1 MRSFVSGVAP
11 HPFPASRRALSA
23 ITLGVIA
30 ALSIAT
36 PVHAGLFDDEEARQQ
51 IIVLRGQL
59 GEVQR
64 ALDARLLELEAQA
77 RNRSIID
84 LFNQVETL
92 RAEFARLRGQLELV
106 QNELEVAQKRQRD
119 LYVDLDGRMRK
130 LEAAAVAAEQAR
142 AAQAAAAAA
151 AAAATPTNTP
161 PTGVT
166 GVPTAPTS
174 DATRSAPPATFT
186 QPPSAPTPS
195 QPVVDPALEQRAYD
209 QGLEHFRSGRFG
221 EAVTQFQL
229 FIRGYPRSPLASSAQ
244 YWIGNSLYAT
254 RDFRGA
260 IAAQRQ
266 LLNQYPDSNKAPDAL
281 LNIATS
287 QSELGD
293 LQGAR
298 ATLQEV
304 NAKYPSSEAAAKARQ
319 RLGIR

>member
-1 MRSFVSGVAP
+1 MLFRVSLDAPTSTKRSRSALTAAVLALVGAASLAL
-11 HPFPASRRALSA
+11 PA
-23 ITLGVIA
+23 
-30 ALSIAT
+30 
-36 PVHAGLFDDEEARQQ
+36 HAGLFDDEEARQQ

-64 ALDARLLELEAQA
+64 ALDARLSELEAQA

-92 RAEFARLRGQLELV
+92 RAEFARLRGALELL

-119 LYVDLDGRMRK
+119 LYVDLDSRMRK
-130 LEAAAVAAEQAR
+130 LEAAAVEQAR
-142 AAQAAAAAA
+142 TAAQAVSAS
-151 AAAATPTNTP
+151 AAATP
-161 PTGVT
+161 
-166 GVPTAPTS
+166 APS
-174 DATRSAPPATFT
+174 VNLAGDASRSAPPAVINQST
-186 QPPSAPTPS
+186 PSIALPTVAAPTP
-195 QPVVDPALEQRAYD
+195 PIIDPAQEQRAYD

-229 FIRGYPRSPLASSAQ
+229 FIRNFPRSNQVSSAQ

-266 LLNQYPDSNKAPDAL
+266 LLSQYPDSNKAPDAL

-287 QSELGD
+287 QAELGD

-304 NAKYPSSEAAAKARQ
+304 NARYPSSEAAAKARQ
-319 RLGIR
+319 RMGIR